1 MHNFRLLTLL
11 KAPPT
16 KPYERSAALPGP
28 GHKVSGVHHRWRG
41 GGGGAGSVNL
51 GHPAAAA
58 AEAPLQLMR
67 ERER

>member
-16 KPYERSAALPGP
+16 KPNEHSAALPGP
-28 GHKVSGVHHRWRG
+28 GHKVSGVHQRWRSE
-41 GGGGAGSVNL
+41 GGAGSVNL
-51 GHPAAAA
+51 GHPAAA